1 MNELREKIKAYKK
14 KINEVKREIHKGLIG
29 QDEVIDSVLICI
41 ACRGHVLLE
50 SVPGL
55 AKTLLV
61 KLLTETVEGAKFQRI
76 QFTPDLLPSDI
87 TGTTVYEEKKGFYTV
102 KGPIF
107 ANFVLGDEINRTP
120 PKVQSAMLQAM
131 EERIVTIGK
140 KTYPLPKPF
149 IVLATQNPLEQK
161 GVYPLALAQVDRFLF
176 KIFVDYPK
184 EDDEIRILNQNVQV
198 MKIEEFGIRKILTP
212 EEIIDMQ
219 ECVKSI
225 RISEEVKEYIVD
237 IIHATRYPEEYDIE
251 YSKYLQWGA
260 SPRATIGLS
269 LAAKA
274 TAMINGRT
282 FVIPNDV
289 RAVAHNVLRHRL
301 VLNYEGKARAISSDD
316 IIDSIIE
323 NVPVH

>member
-1 MNELREKIKAYKK
+1 MAKWGLLGRWDGAKKLATMQSILIIGGNLEKRKK
-14 KINEVKREIHKGLIG
+14 KALQITNYKLQITNVDTLTLEGNLSIG
-29 QDEVIDSVLICI
+29 ID
-41 ACRGHVLLE
+41 
-50 SVPGL
+50 
-55 AKTLLV
+55 
-61 KLLTETVEGAKFQRI
+61 
-76 QFTPDLLPSDI
+76 
-87 TGTTVYEEKKGFYTV
+87 
-102 KGPIF
+102 
-107 ANFVLGDEINRTP
+107 
-120 PKVQSAMLQAM
+120 
-131 EERIVTIGK
+131 
-140 KTYPLPKPF
+140 
-149 IVLATQNPLEQK
+149 
-161 GVYPLALAQVDRFLF
+161 
-176 KIFVDYPK
+176 KI
-184 EDDEIRILNQNVQV
+184 R
-198 MKIEEFGIRKILTP
+198 
-212 EEIIDMQ
+212 EIIDMQ